1 MKALG
6 AIFICI
12 GLLLS
17 GAEWA
22 LAANFGSNLVTL
34 DRNSVE
40 SSNEIDSDGVGS
52 STISFNRADLRK
64 PHILRVY
71 GMRDNSLVPMERVE
85 VKMNGKI
92 IKTIAGGSLEV
103 DLAPMMTAGRY
114 EINVSGKSTRLDT
127 AISLYFIGTHV
138 KISQQSS
145 GTGKIERKL
154 IINVR

>member
-6 AIFICI
+6 SIFTCM

-17 GAEWA
+17 GSEWA
-22 LAANFGSNLVTL
+22 LAANLDGNIVTL
-34 DRNSVE
+34 SQNIVE
-40 SSNEIDSDGVGS
+40 TSTETASDGIAV
-52 STISFNRADLRK
+52 STISFNRADLKK

-71 GMRDNSLVPMERVE
+71 GMLDNSLVPMERVE
-85 VKMNGKI
+85 VKMNGKV

-114 EINVSGKSTRLDT
+114 EVNISGKAAKLDT

-138 KISQQSS
+138 KIDRQSS
-145 GTGKIERKL
+145 GTGKIESKL
-154 IINVR
+154 IISVR